1 MPKALEKRTFYMQNL
16 LAIGYCSNQTWPN
29 SEPTVMKIPIR
40 CHLVAEKFSMKSFFE
55 ISVFICLQIGQK
67 LPEVTS
73 NVGRY

>member
-29 SEPTVMKIPIR
+29 
-40 CHLVAEKFSMKSFFE
+40 LVAEKFSMKSFFE

-73 NVGRY
+73 NVGRQ